1 MMGDHMTNSVNLS
14 VRQLVEYV
22 YRSGSIDAKF
32 RTASTMTDG
41 TKAHQR
47 VQKLYN
53 EGDQKEVHLKIS
65 LPYEGLLF
73 SIDGRCD
80 GVLFE
85 GDLIVIDEIKS
96 TLKPLE
102 EMKEND
108 FPVHWA
114 QAKCYAYMY
123 AMLNQK
129 SQMTVQ
135 LRYVNL
141 DEDEQKC
148 FRQDW
153 TIEDLEDFMIEM
165 VAGYAPFAIMMKQH
179 KNDRNES
186 IKALPFPFKN
196 YREGQ
201 RRLAGSVYKTIK
213 EGHSIFANAP
223 TGIGKTMS
231 TAYPTVKAMGEGHID
246 RFFYLTAKTVTRTAA
261 EEAFSLM
268 RDNGLNLN
276 VVTLT
281 AKEKICFKEKTICEK
296 EYCEFANG
304 YYDRLNEAML
314 DLLGHHQH
322 IDRKTIEAYARK
334 HTICPFEFSLDV
346 AYEADAIICDYNY
359 IFDPRVS
366 LKRFFEEQ
374 KKQTALLID
383 EAHNLVD
390 RAREMFSSSLRQ
402 TSFYSL
408 EKAYRYKNDPLYQIS
423 RKVNDY
429 FLALKK
435 KIDKKGLVINE
446 LQEDLVAQLEAFIE
460 VAEHELLNQADQD
473 THQELLD
480 AYFAAQTFIRISK
493 LYDER
498 YVTLIEDNKSE
509 VHIRLFCLD
518 PSYQLQQMS
527 KGYRSKV
534 FFSATLL
541 PFQYYLDMLGKE
553 EEDYSLTLPSPFP
566 KENTNVLIQP
576 LSTRYRDRDH
586 TIDGIVQMMKQTIEV
601 NPGNYLVFSPS
612 YQYMNDLYDRFVRIK
627 GDIQTLLQDPL
638 MTEDER
644 EQFLEKFQP
653 RTTGSLVGFSVLG
666 GIFSEGIDL
675 KGDRL
680 NGVIVVGVGLPQIG
694 LERDIIK
701 NYFDKIGKNG
711 FDYAYVFP
719 GINKVL
725 QAGGRLIRSETD
737 SGIIVL
743 VDDRFLSRNYQR
755 LLPYEWQDYTVIK

>member
-1 MMGDHMTNSVNLS
+1 MTNSVNLS
-14 VRQLVEYV
+14 VRKLVEYV
-22 YRSGSIDAKF
+22 HRSGSIDAKF
-32 RTASTMTDG
+32 RTANTMTDG

-47 VQKLYN
+47 VQKTYN
-53 EGDQKEVHLKIS
+53 GGDQKEVYLSIK
-65 LPYEGLLF
+65 LPFEGLSF

-85 GDLIVIDEIKS
+85 EDTVVIDEIKS

-102 EMKEND
+102 EIEENQ

-123 AMLNQK
+123 AILNQK

-141 DEDEQKC
+141 DEDNQKC
-148 FRQDW
+148 FRQLWAID
-153 TIEDLEDFMIEM
+153 DLEDFMIEM
-165 VAGYAPFAIMMKQH
+165 VAGYAPFAIMMQEH
-179 KNDRNES
+179 LADRNES

-201 RRLAGSVYKTIK
+201 RRLAGSVYKTIE
-213 EGHSIFANAP
+213 EGSNIFANAP
-223 TGIGKTMS
+223 TGIGKTVS
-231 TAYPTVKAMGEGHID
+231 TAYPTVKAMGEGHIE
-246 RFFYLTAKTVTRTAA
+246 RFFYLTAKTITRTAA

-268 RDNGLNLN
+268 RDNGLHLN

-281 AKEKICFKEKTICEK
+281 AKDKICFKEKTICQK
-296 EYCEFANG
+296 EYCEFADG

-314 DLLGHHQH
+314 DLLSNNQV

-374 KKQTALLID
+374 KRQTALLID

-390 RAREMFSSSLRQ
+390 RAREMFSASLKQ
-402 TSFYSL
+402 TTFYSL
-408 EKAYRYKNDPLYQIS
+408 EKAYRNKNQVLYQES
-423 RKVNDY
+423 RLVNDY

-435 KIDKKGLVINE
+435 KIDKKGLVIKG
-446 LQEDLVAQLEAFIE
+446 LQEDLVTQLEAFIE
-460 VAEHELLNQADQD
+460 VAEQELLNQADQD
-473 THQELLD
+473 TQQDLLD
-480 AYFAAQTFIRISK
+480 AYFAAQTFNRMAK

-498 YVTLIEDNKSE
+498 YVTFIEEANSE
-509 VHIRLFCLD
+509 IHIRLFCID
-518 PSYQLQQMS
+518 PSYLLQQMS
-527 KGYRSKV
+527 KGFRSKV
-534 FFSATLL
+534 FFSATLM

-576 LSTRYRDRDH
+576 LSTRYRDRQH
-586 TIDGIVQMMKQTIEV
+586 TSDAIVKMMKQTIEA

-612 YQYMNDLYDRFVRIK
+612 YQYMNNLYDDFSRIK
-627 GDIQTLLQDPL
+627 GDIEILLQDPL
-638 MTEDER
+638 MTEEER
-644 EQFLEKFQP
+644 ELFLEKFQP
-653 RTTGSLVGFSVLG
+653 RDKGSLVGFSVLG

-675 KGDRL
+675 RGDRL

-701 NYFDKIGKNG
+701 DYFDGTRKNG

-743 VDDRFLSRNYQR
+743 VDDRFLTQKYRR